1 MAGGERFLD
10 YLAALK
16 TDFVKLA
23 RLEFLNKDGTV
34 AFVLDNDPKNR
45 RSGAFL
51 QSGEITC
58 NLQNGI
64 RRTASVTLSN
74 LDGDYDFAVNKIWFG
89 TQVRLSEGLILP
101 DGTEYYIPQGVF
113 EIEQPNEQYKPDG
126 NSVTYRL
133 VDKWANLDGS
143 LGGNLDG
150 AYSVQAGTNI
160 LQAMASLLRLGRFD
174 MGNNSRNPIDPV
186 LPLMTSYY
194 NDKTQTLTD
203 GTVVNL
209 VDAPYDFVSDEN
221 GTIAD
226 VILGLGEML
235 AALVGYNQT
244 GRLVVDPSQD
254 DIEDLTKP
262 VLWDFSA
269 DEKQLLHVDYT
280 VRKGDVYNDLIV
292 VGDTSDTGYTAR
304 GRAQNRDISSDTC
317 ISRIGLK
324 TKRMPVENYYSD
336 DICVAR
342 AEWELKRAAVLPKT
356 VAIECTQMFHIV
368 ENGIVTI
375 RRDDKPGA
383 PVERHVVQG
392 FTRPIGQTGTM
403 TINAVS
409 VMDYPE
415 ITLLQDNSSG
425 TGAIAGIAIAGI
437 SIVGTE

>member
-1 MAGGERFLD
+1 MGGDRFLE

-16 TDFVKLA
+16 TDFIKLA
-23 RLEFLNKDGTV
+23 RLEFLNRDGTV
-34 AFVLDNDPKNR
+34 AFVLDNDPMNR

-58 NLQNGI
+58 NLNNGI
-64 RRTASVTLSN
+64 RRQASVTLSN

-113 EIEQPNEQYKPDG
+113 EIEKPNEQFKPGG

-160 LQAMASLLRLGRFD
+160 LQAMASLLRLGRYD
-174 MGNNSRNPIDPV
+174 MANNSPDPIDPV
-186 LPLMTSYY
+186 LPLLTSYY
-194 NDKTQTLTD
+194 NGKTQTLTD
-203 GTVVNL
+203 GTVVPL
-209 VDAPYDFVSDEN
+209 VEAPYDFISSED
-221 GTIAD
+221 GSIAD
-226 VILGLGEML
+226 VMLGLAEML
-235 AALVGYNQT
+235 AARVGYNQT

-254 DIEDLTKP
+254 DIEDRTKP
-262 VLWDFSA
+262 VLWDFSP
-269 DEKQLLHVDYT
+269 DEKQLLPVEYEVD
-280 VRKGDVYNDLIV
+280 KGKVYNDLIV

-324 TKRMPVENYYSD
+324 TRRMHAENYYSD

-342 AEWELKRAAVLPKT
+342 AQWELKRAAVLPKT

-375 RRDDKPGA
+375 RRDDKPGS
-383 PVERHVVQG
+383 PIERHVVQG

-415 ITLLQDNSSG
+415 ITIVQDGGGSG

-437 SIVGTE
+437 AVVGTT

>member
-1 MAGGERFLD
+1 MGGDRFLE

-16 TDFVKLA
+16 TDFIKLA
-23 RLEFLNKDGTV
+23 RLEFLNRDGTV
-34 AFVLDNDPKNR
+34 AFVLDNDPMNR

-58 NLQNGI
+58 NLNNGI
-64 RRTASVTLSN
+64 RRQASVTLSN

-113 EIEQPNEQYKPDG
+113 EIEKPNEQFKPGG

-160 LQAMASLLRLGRFD
+160 LQAMASLLRLGRYD
-174 MGNNSRNPIDPV
+174 MANNSQDPIDPV

-194 NDKTQTLTD
+194 NGKTQTLTD
-203 GTVVNL
+203 GTVVPL
-209 VDAPYDFVSDEN
+209 VEAPYDFISSEDGSV
-221 GTIAD
+221 AD
-226 VILGLGEML
+226 VMLGLGEML

-254 DIEDLTKP
+254 DIDDLTKP
-262 VLWDFSA
+262 VMWDFTT
-269 DEKQLLHVDYT
+269 DEKQLIQVDYE
-280 VRKGDVYNDLIV
+280 VNKGTLFNDLIV
-292 VGDTSDTGYTAR
+292 VGDTSDAGYTAR

-324 TKRMPVENYYSD
+324 TKRMHAENYYSD

-342 AEWELKRAAVLPKT
+342 AQWELKRAAVLPKT

-375 RRDDKPGA
+375 RRDDKQGA

-415 ITLLQDNSSG
+415 ITIVQDGSASG
-425 TGAIAGIAIAGI
+425 TGAIAGIAISGI
-437 SIVGTE
+437 AVVGTT

>member
-23 RLEFLNKDGTV
+23 RLEFLNRDGTV

-74 LDGDYDFAVNKIWFG
+74 LDGDYDFSVNKIWFG
-89 TQVRLSEGLILP
+89 MQVRLSEGLLLQ

-160 LQAMASLLRLGRFD
+160 LQAMASLLRLGRYD

-194 NDKTQTLTD
+194 NGKTQTLTD

-269 DEKQLLHVDYT
+269 DEKQLIHVDYT

-324 TKRMPVENYYSD
+324 TRRMPVENYYSD

-415 ITLLQDNSSG
+415 ITIVSDNGG

-437 SIVGTE
+437 SIAGTE

>member
-23 RLEFLNKDGTV
+23 RLEFLNRDGTV
-34 AFVLDNDPKNR
+34 AFVMDNDPKNR

-74 LDGDYDFAVNKIWFG
+74 LDGDYDFSVNKIWFG
-89 TQVRLSEGLILP
+89 MQVRLSEGLLLP

-160 LQAMASLLRLGRFD
+160 LQAMASLLRLGRYD
-174 MGNNSRNPIDPV
+174 MGNNSRYPIDPV

-209 VDAPYDFVSDEN
+209 VDAPYDFVSDED

-269 DEKQLLHVDYT
+269 DEKQLLHVEYE
-280 VRKGDVYNDLIV
+280 VKKGDVFNDLIV

-324 TKRMPVENYYSD
+324 TKRMHAENYYSD

-375 RRDDKPGA
+375 RREDKPGA

-392 FTRPIGQTGTM
+392 FTRPIGQTGPM

-415 ITLLQDNSSG
+415 ITVLQDTTGG

>member
-23 RLEFLNKDGTV
+23 RLEFLNRDGTV

-74 LDGDYDFAVNKIWFG
+74 LDGDYDFSVNKIWFG
-89 TQVRLSEGLILP
+89 QQVRLSEGLLLP

-174 MGNNSRNPIDPV
+174 MANNSRNPIDPV

-203 GTVVNL
+203 GAVVNL

-226 VILGLGEML
+226 VILSLGEML

-269 DEKQLLHVDYT
+269 DEKQLLHVEYT

-304 GRAQNRDISSDTC
+304 ARAQNRDISSDTC

-324 TKRMPVENYYSD
+324 TRRMPVENYYSD
-336 DICVAR
+336 DICAAR